1 MLGPVQLHAQSLA
14 AHHHGLCPRA
24 TAPGIT
30 LSSAT
35 HGPGVTGRCW
45 QLPHAPVVVWGH
57 AQLQRSACSQSI
69 SRASFVVLL
78 GWCNGSLALISHPLS
93 VLKTSAE
100 GSWQDLI
107 VLSKLSMHIRF
118 LQESERNSAWPR
130 PFNVSRK
137 EKGEHRVWG
146 RKQPCSALTL

>member
-118 LQESERNSAWPR
+118 LQKSLRGIQPGHGLSMCPGRRRGSTGFGGGNSRA
-130 PFNVSRK
+130 
-137 EKGEHRVWG
+137 
-146 RKQPCSALTL
+146 QP